1 MQMRYMVFVKM
12 AEAIGD
18 PPPALMEAMGQE
30 MGAKFADGSMIVA
43 GGLGGIEDSVQMELR
58 GGTIT
63 TYDGPYAEAKEVV
76 GGFSIIEARS
86 QAEAVEGA
94 RRVLELHKE
103 HWSSWEGS
111 VEVRQIFGPEDAP
124 HAP

>member
-1 MQMRYMVFVKM
+1 
-12 AEAIGD
+12 
-18 PPPALMEAMGQE
+18 
-30 MGAKFADGSMIVA
+30 
-43 GGLGGIEDSVQMELR
+43 MELR

-124 HAP
+124 HAS